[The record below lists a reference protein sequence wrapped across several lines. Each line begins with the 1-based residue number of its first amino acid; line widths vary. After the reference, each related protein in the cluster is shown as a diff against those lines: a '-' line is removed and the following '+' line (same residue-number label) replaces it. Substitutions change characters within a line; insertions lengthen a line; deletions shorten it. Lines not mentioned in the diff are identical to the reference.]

1 MNELVNV
8 FSYGKYMEKFREFQI
23 VGWKILAKSRFFF
36 SRIGR
41 VVGVVLCVLRPSNR
55 LFVKHSTFEST
66 STHIFDIRLYI
77 RLSLRIYVVKVEV
90 EVR

>member
-23 VGWKILAKSRFFF
+23 VGWKILAKSRFF

-41 VVGVVLCVLRPSNR
+41 VVGVVLCVLRHSSR

>member
-1 MNELVNV
+1 MSFRMANIWKSFENSKSLD
-8 FSYGKYMEKFREFQI
+8 GKFWQK
-23 VGWKILAKSRFFF
+23 VVFF

-41 VVGVVLCVLRPSNR
+41 VVGVVLCVLRPSSR

>member
-1 MNELVNV
+1 MEN
-8 FSYGKYMEKFREFQI
+8 FGK
-23 VGWKILAKSRFFF
+23 KSLF

-41 VVGVVLCVLRPSNR
+41 VVGVVLCVLRHSSR